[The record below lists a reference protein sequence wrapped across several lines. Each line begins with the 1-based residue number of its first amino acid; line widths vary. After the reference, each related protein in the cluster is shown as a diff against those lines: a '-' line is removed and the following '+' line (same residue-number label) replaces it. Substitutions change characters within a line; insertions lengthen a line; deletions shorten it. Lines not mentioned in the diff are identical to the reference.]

1 MFKKSL
7 IKYFNQIK
15 LYSNSNQINI
25 SKATKKDGIKI
36 IQLLCDNFLRE
47 DPLVKGFTI
56 KTNNSVLIDMWITQ
70 IKNGMALK
78 AVTNQN
84 IVGVS
89 LNCKNLPWDGV
100 LIQNYANLS
109 KCFDTKKLLNIWSVI
124 SKEPDL
130 HKKYSTKVIFE
141 VCVLGTLKKE
151 ILLVHI
157 IDKFSE
163 GKIKID
169 IFFF

>member
-7 IKYFNQIK
+7 FKYFNQIK
-15 LYSNSNQINI
+15 FYSKTNQINV

-47 DPLVKGFTI
+47 DPLAKGFTI

-70 IKNGMALK
+70 IKNGMTLK
-78 AVTNQN
+78 AVANNN

-89 LNCKNLPWDGV
+89 LNCMNFPWDGV

-109 KCFDTKKLLNIWSVI
+109 KCFETKMLLNIWAVV
-124 SKEPDL
+124 SKEPNL
-130 HKKYSTKVIFE
+130 HKQYSTKVIFE
-141 VCVLGTLKKE
+141 VCILG
-151 ILLVHI
+151 I
-157 IDKFSE
+157 
-163 GKIKID
+163 
-169 IFFF
+169 